1 VSTASPTANTPGD
14 LLRAAIE
21 GLTLNQTL
29 YAAASLGVADLLR
42 DGPRT
47 ASDLARQLE
56 VDAEALCRVLRFL
69 ASQRI
74 FEETTSGTFA
84 NNSSSHFLRTGV
96 PGSIRPTLIFRG
108 SPYFFLPYSEMLYSI
123 RTGRPARSR
132 IFGMDGFDY
141 LQQHPEDA
149 RRFDEAMTNLS
160 AMSSPTIAQAYDFGS
175 WGSLMDVGGGNGM
188 LLTAILKAHPKLQ
201 GVLAERSHV
210 LERARQSGHWPGEL
224 MKRCRFEPCEFF
236 CGVPSGCRA
245 YLMKHVIHDWDD
257 GQARNILGNCRKAVP
272 ADGALLLVELC
283 LENDNTHSMGPVTDI
298 AMLVGTGGKERTAEE
313 YRELLASSGFRLNR
327 VISTALELTIIEAF
341 PV

>member
-1 VSTASPTANTPGD
+1 MAIASPTANTPGD
-14 LLRAAIE
+14 LLHAAIE

-56 VDAEALCRVLRFL
+56 VDAEALWRVLRFL

-108 SPYFFLPYSEMLYSI
+108 SSYFFLPYSEMLYSI

-132 IFGMDGFDY
+132 IFGTDGFDY

-160 AMSSPTIAQAYDFGS
+160 AMSSPAIAQAYDFGS

-188 LLTAILKAHPKLQ
+188 LLAAILKAHPKLQ

-236 CGVPSGCRA
+236 
-245 YLMKHVIHDWDD
+245 Y
-257 GQARNILGNCRKAVP
+257 CRKAVP

-298 AMLVGTGGKERTAEE
+298 AMLVGTGGKERTAQE